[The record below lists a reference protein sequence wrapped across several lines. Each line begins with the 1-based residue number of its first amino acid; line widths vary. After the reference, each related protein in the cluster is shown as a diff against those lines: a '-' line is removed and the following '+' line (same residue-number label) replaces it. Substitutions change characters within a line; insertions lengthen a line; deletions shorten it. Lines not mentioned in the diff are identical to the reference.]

1 MPAGSTPA
9 FACPVLDQSPEHCAC
24 VTTIALTRETWA
36 KLYLSEAIVQQL
48 VASGEAKFIGD
59 TVACDRVLDL
69 FDKLDQVKNT
79 LVPRIQPLG
88 QKRRLLGAVS
98 VPSNRSARPR

>member
-1 MPAGSTPA
+1 
-9 FACPVLDQSPEHCAC
+9 VLDQSPEHCAC

-36 KLYLSEAIVQQL
+36 KLYLSEATVQQL
-48 VASGEAKFIGD
+48 VASGEAKFID
-59 TVACDRVLDL
+59 TMACDRVLAL

-79 LVPRIQPLG
+79 LVPRIQHLG
-88 QKRRLLGAVS
+88 QKRRLLGTVS